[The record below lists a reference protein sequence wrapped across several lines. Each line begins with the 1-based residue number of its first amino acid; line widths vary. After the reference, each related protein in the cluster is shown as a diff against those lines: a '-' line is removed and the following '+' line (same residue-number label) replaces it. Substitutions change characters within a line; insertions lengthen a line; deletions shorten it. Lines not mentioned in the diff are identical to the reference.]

1 MKLFGDKSEFAIE
14 YGHITELLAEPYPGH
29 PEINDEFDYWVS
41 FWVKGKNLF
50 LKHPVKGCMVDT
62 YVYDINLLI
71 EFFSQGLSFQL
82 KFDPVPAKGI
92 RARNHNDANILARL
106 AYFFDK
112 EDYDELSEEDS
123 NFLEW
128 IEFNLHS
135 IKLDE
140 DNKHIDWEY
149 HHQLSTAR
157 QASFL
162 PNVTIARHYTDSK
175 KIEICNDS
183 EGLTF
188 TSQSYKK
195 FSFVHTMSVDL
206 VDIKLYKQVIVDFCL
221 DFISQHKE
229 KHPKRMNEY
238 LEKLKIGMAIEV

>member
-14 YGHITELLAEPYPGH
+14 YGHITEYEEAYPGR

-50 LKHPVKGCMVDT
+50 LKHPVEGCFIDT

-71 EFFSQGLSFQL
+71 EFFSQGLSYQL

-92 RARNHNDANILARL
+92 RARNHNDANILAGL
-106 AYFFDK
+106 ATFLDK
-112 EDYDELSEEDS
+112 EDFEEESEEDHD
-123 NFLEW
+123 FLDW
-128 IEFNLHS
+128 VDFDLYKIEPG
-135 IKLDE
+135 DE
-140 DNKHIDWEY
+140 NELVVWEN
-149 HHQLSTAR
+149 HHRLSTAK

-162 PNVTIARHYTDSK
+162 PDVTIARHYTDPK

-183 EGLTF
+183 QGLVF

-195 FSFVHTMSVDL
+195 FSFVHTTSVDL
-206 VDIKLYKQVIVDFCL
+206 IDIKLYKEVIVDFCL
-221 DFISQHKE
+221 DFINQHKE